1 MHTLAIVGCGNIGS
15 RLLQSASR
23 APVDDLHI
31 WAVEPHT
38 PARELAA
45 ERFHETSDRGHTLH
59 AVDSVSAL
67 PPALDLL
74 VVATRAHTRM
84 QALDAALDHT
94 APRAVLLEKTLWTK
108 LSDYGRGLQKLR
120 GAPVFVNT
128 TRNIWP
134 GYLALRDH
142 LSDTP
147 LHYEASGS
155 DWNLASNAI
164 HFLSVAEFLA
174 RSHVTGITLTDT
186 LARNAKR
193 DGYRD
198 LTGTLHAKLED
209 GSTVTLRSHTEPGD
223 PLTVTLTQ
231 GDRTRTIREG
241 AQEMDGQAFPMLH
254 ASQIGDELAR
264 LVTTAT
270 SGLPTLA
277 SSTRLHETFLHALAP
292 HVGGGD
298 PDLIMVT

>member
-23 APVDDLHI
+23 SPVDDLHV
-31 WAVEPHT
+31 WAVEPHA
-38 PARELAA
+38 PARRLAA
-45 ERFHETSDRGHTLH
+45 ERFSETSDRSHTLH

-74 VVATRAHTRM
+74 VVATSAPTRM
-84 QALDAALDHT
+84 AALDAALAHT
-94 APRAVLLEKTLWTK
+94 APRALLLEKTLWTR
-108 LSDYGRGLQKLR
+108 LSDYPRALEKLR
-120 GAPVFVNT
+120 GAPAFVNT
-128 TRNIWP
+128 TRDIWP
-134 GYLALRDH
+134 GYLALRDD
-142 LSDTP
+142 LADSP
-147 LHYEASGS
+147 LHFEASGS

-174 RSHVTGITLTDT
+174 DSPVTDITLSDT
-186 LARNAKR
+186 LARDAKR
-193 DGYRD
+193 EGYRD
-198 LTGTLHAKLED
+198 LSGILHATLGD
-209 GSTVTLRSHTEPGD
+209 VSTVTLRSHTEPGD

-241 AQEMDGQAFPMLH
+241 AQSMDGQPFPMLH
-254 ASQIGDELAR
+254 ASQIGEELAR

-277 SSTRLHETFLHALAP
+277 ESTRLHEAFLRALAP
-292 HVGGGD
+292 HIGGTE
-298 PDLIMVT
+298 PDLVMVT

>member
-23 APVDDLHI
+23 APVDGLHV
-31 WAVEPHT
+31 WAVEPHAS
-38 PARELAA
+38 ARELAK
-45 ERFHETSDRGHTLH
+45 ERFAETSDRGHTLH
-59 AVDSVSAL
+59 AVESVSAL

-74 VVATRAHTRM
+74 VIATSADTRM
-84 QALDAALDHT
+84 SALDAALAIT

-108 LSDYGRGLQKLR
+108 LSDYPRALEELR

-134 GYLALRDH
+134 GYLALRDD
-142 LSDTP
+142 LAETP
-147 LHYEASGS
+147 LHYKASGS

-164 HFLSVAEFLA
+164 HFLSVAELLA
-174 RSHVTGITLTDT
+174 GSHVTDITLSDT
-186 LARNAKR
+186 QARDAKR
-193 DGYRD
+193 EGYRD
-198 LTGTLHAKLED
+198 LTGTLHATLAD

-223 PLTVTLTQ
+223 PLTVTLRQ
-231 GDRTRTIREG
+231 DNRTRTIREG
-241 AQEMDGQAFPMLH
+241 AQEIDGQPFPMLH
-254 ASQIGDELAR
+254 ASQIGEELAR

-277 SSTRLHETFLHALAP
+277 DSTRLHEVFLHALAP
-292 HVGGGD
+292 HIGGTD
-298 PDLIMVT
+298 PDLVMVT